1 MKNQTLF
8 TSEKDYW
15 ETPQALFNQLDRE
28 FHFTL
33 DPCSTHENAKCQK
46 HFTIVENGLL
56 KSFLGGR
63 QCSVTRLTDETIQVC
78 GLKNAILKRKNQI
91 QQLCY

>member
-1 MKNQTLF
+1 MKNQALF

-15 ETPQALFNQLDRE
+15 ETPQALFNELDRE

-46 HFTIVENGLL
+46 HFTTVENGLL
-56 KSFLGGR
+56 KSWGGGR
-63 QCSVTRLTDETIQVC
+63 QCSVTHLPDETMKVF
-78 GLKNAILKRKNQI
+78 GSKNAILKRKNQI